1 MNIQGTD
8 IEIVDSYRYLGV
20 HLNNKLDWTINTQ
33 ALMSSDIYAKPDLSK
48 KVRYNRNEQENGAG
62 WEEMEVDIYATVHDV
77 GNNLTVFQ
85 SQEEGRQTQKHR
97 ALQKTLCRGVLCT
110 VVLVVVVILFIYVL
124 VVTLEVNQ
132 LKTKHNQLNN
142 TYNQLL
148 NNLSGITLDKDQLQK
163 EHDQLIYTY
172 NQLKIELD
180 GECHEGWRRFGSS
193 FYRKFTKSKTW
204 SESRREC
211 EKRGA
216 DLVIINSKEEQDFVG
231 QLDTKE
237 TSWIGLKAEWSP
249 SKQKFEW
256 KWVDGSP
263 LTTTFWAAGWSQHQY
278 NKREYAALCC
288 TNEGKLTHSL
298 HTSTNNWI
306 CEKKIQDF
314 FVES

>member
-1 MNIQGTD
+1 
-8 IEIVDSYRYLGV
+8 
-20 HLNNKLDWTINTQ
+20 
-33 ALMSSDIYAKPDLSK
+33 
-48 KVRYNRNEQENGAG
+48 
-62 WEEMEVDIYATVHDV
+62 MEVDIYATVDDV

-85 SQEEGRQTQKHR
+85 SQEEGRQTQKHCAVLKIPVR
-97 ALQKTLCRGVLCT
+97 GATLRRGVLCT

-124 VVTLEVNQ
+124 VVTLDVNQ

-148 NNLSGITLDKDQLQK
+148 NNLSDITLDNNQLQR
-163 EHDQLIYTY
+163 EHDQVNTINIQLQVKYNQLINTY

-193 FYRKFTKSKTW
+193 VYRKFTKSKTW

-231 QLDTKE
+231 RLYTNE
-237 TSWIGLKAEWSP
+237 TSWIGLKAERST
-249 SKQKFEW
+249 SKQKYEW

-263 LTTTFWAAGWSQHQY
+263 LTTTFLTAGWSQDQY
-278 NKREYAALCC
+278 NEREYAALCC
-288 TNEGKLTHSL
+288 TTEGKWTHSL
-298 HTSTNNWI
+298 HTFSNNWI

-314 FVES
+314 IVES